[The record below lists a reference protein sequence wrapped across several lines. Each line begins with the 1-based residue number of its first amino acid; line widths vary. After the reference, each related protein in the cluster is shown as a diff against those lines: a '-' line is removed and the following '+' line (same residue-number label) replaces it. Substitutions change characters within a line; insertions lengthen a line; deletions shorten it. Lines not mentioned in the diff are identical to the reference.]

1 MGAERVRYDH
11 GTQLSG
17 QSTAP
22 SKRCTGH
29 PVCAAV
35 AANPQHHWGLA
46 AAGSTRR
53 RTGEDARGRRGR
65 AQSSE
70 RVRRTSNGRTA
81 ADERP
86 AHADGPNPLW
96 GRLALEARQEASAA
110 GSAPVARSVPRR
122 RGCCR
127 CLEAAAGGSCGAQE
141 KPWLSAGGGV
151 AVGHGRRA
159 AVGTQHAGPDAV
171 DR

>member
-81 ADERP
+81 ADEPPGACRWPKP
-86 AHADGPNPLW
+86 ALGAIG
-96 GRLALEARQEASAA
+96 
-110 GSAPVARSVPRR
+110 
-122 RGCCR
+122 
-127 CLEAAAGGSCGAQE
+127 AGGE
-141 KPWLSAGGGV
+141 AGGER
-151 AVGHGRRA
+151 GRECTGRTIGA
-159 AVGTQHAGPDAV
+159 ATPRLLQVS
-171 DR
+171 